1 MENQEK
7 NTVKPDESTQKE
19 NQAQPDHTG
28 LDNWNDR
35 LDENLENEETS
46 DPIADE
52 KAEKY
57 SAENGS
63 GDQSDENGPVIS

>member
-7 NTVKPDESTQKE
+7 NTVQPNESTQKE
-19 NQAQPDHTG
+19 NQAKPDHTG

-46 DPIADE
+46 DPTADE
-52 KAEKY
+52 NAEKY

-63 GDQSDENGPVIS
+63 GDQSDENGPLIS

>member
-1 MENQEK
+1 MENQEN
-7 NTVKPDESTQKE
+7 NTVQPDASTQKE
-19 NQAQPDHTG
+19 NQVKPDHTG

-35 LDENLENEETS
+35 LDENLEKEETS

-57 SAENGS
+57 SAEKGS
-63 GDQSDENGPVIS
+63 GDQSDEDGPVIS

>member
-7 NTVKPDESTQKE
+7 KTIQPNASVQRE
-19 NQAQPDHTG
+19 NQAHPDHKG

-63 GDQSDENGPVIS
+63 GDQSDKNGPVIS